1 MVKSLFPEEMIS
13 KSNGPGMM
21 SLESIASKLTHFQE
35 QLHLLHWQTSS
46 YAEHKATGK
55 LYEYVQDFKDEVMEK
70 LMGYT
75 ERKPMSIKI
84 DPIGATQAALV
95 VSELMA
101 FASSLK
107 VYGESNSYHDIANL
121 ADALSGE
128 AAKTKYLLTLS

>member
-1 MVKSLFPEEMIS
+1 MAKSLFPQEMIN
-13 KSNGPGMM
+13 KSNGPGTM

-55 LYEYVQDFKDEVMEK
+55 LYEYIQDFKDDLMEK

-75 ERKPMSIKI
+75 ARKPMSLKI
-84 DPIGATQAALV
+84 DPIGPAEVVMV
-95 VSELMA
+95 VSELMS

-107 VYGESNSYHDIANL
+107 VYGESNAYHDIANL

>member
-1 MVKSLFPEEMIS
+1 MAKSLFPEEMIN
-13 KSNGPGMM
+13 KSNGPGSMT
-21 SLESIASKLTHFQE
+21 LESIASKLTYFQE

-55 LYEYVQDFKDEVMEK
+55 LYEYLQDFRDDVIEK
-70 LMGYT
+70 IMGYT
-75 ERKPMSIKI
+75 ARKPMSLKI
-84 DPIGATQAALV
+84 DPIGPAEVAMV
-95 VSELMA
+95 VSELMS

-107 VYGESNSYHDIANL
+107 VYGESNSYHDVCNL

>member
-1 MVKSLFPEEMIS
+1 MAKSLFPEEMIN
-13 KSNGPGMM
+13 KSNGPGTMT
-21 SLESIASKLTHFQE
+21 LESIASKLTYFQE

-55 LYEYVQDFKDEVMEK
+55 LYEYLQDFRDDVIEK
-70 LMGYT
+70 IMGYT
-75 ERKPMSIKI
+75 ARKPMSLKI
-84 DPIGATQAALV
+84 DPIGPAEVAMV
-95 VSELMA
+95 VSELMS